1 MVEPYASL
9 VPLIIGCVATIGIIW
24 LISEFT
30 RNETLKAKRRKLLN
44 PTIIFMWI
52 VVVAFGLASLT
63 ISKAGE
69 GAVWLFL
76 WAWLGAGGLAGVVII
91 KVIEYTDLDD
101 SMWHSRLFCA
111 WSIVGMLILTYGM
124 WSFGSD
130 TAAPKGDTPI
140 SAEYSVAPDGSRSP
154 VVASKYQLSQDE
166 SGNWVSTAEEAYTS
180 AKDGSRKSHTVYT
193 WREIQAPNVPAALAV
208 TTTKSSHLDEND
220 IVVVEDVQEGESGWV
235 EHIPMYYLAPESVF
249 NPSRPDPIQGNL
261 CVLGRDNGCKAN
273 VKPAYEKI
281 VLHVPAGTAK

>member
-9 VPLIIGCVATIGIIW
+9 VPLIIGCAATIGSMW
-24 LISEFT
+24 LIS
-30 RNETLKAKRRKLLN
+30 RYSKNKSLKAEPHKWMN
-44 PTIIFMWI
+44 FTTIFMWV
-52 VVVAFGLASLT
+52 VVVAFGLASLN

-76 WAWLGAGGLAGVVII
+76 WLWLLGGGLVGVVLI
-91 KVIEYTDLDD
+91 KVIEHGDLDN
-101 SMWHSRLFCA
+101 SMWHSVLFCV
-111 WSIVGMLILTYGM
+111 WSVVGMLILAYGM

-130 TAAPKGDTPI
+130 TSAPKGDAPI
-140 SAEYSVAPDGSRSP
+140 SAEYSVSPDGSRSP
-154 VVASKYQLSQDE
+154 IVANKYQLAKDE
-166 SGNWVSTAEEAYTS
+166 SGSWVSKTEEGYTS
-180 AKDGSRKSHTVYT
+180 AKDGSRKYHTVYT
-193 WREIQAPNVPAALAV
+193 WREIQDPNVPAALAV

-220 IVVVEDVQEGESGWV
+220 IVVIEDVQEGESGWV

-273 VKPAYEKI
+273 AKPAYEKI
-281 VLHVPAGTAK
+281 VLHVPAGTVK